1 MKYIKIFTLISILI
15 FIACAKDVVDTT
27 GTIEGIV
34 KDNTTST
41 PLQGCAVTLSPT
53 GKSVT
58 TGQDGHYAFEAL
70 DANNYSIEFSKVGYE
85 ANKKEVTVVAGR
97 TMQVDVML
105 KKISNALTV
114 NPDVLNFGDLETSKS
129 LFVSAIE
136 QLGSIRYTIKADA
149 DWISFNATEGNA
161 TSVGNKITVVIDR
174 SNLSIGNYE
183 KNITI
188 SSTYGDVIIPVIVNQ
203 VERGIA
209 TMTIGLPENVT
220 ETSLTIKGTII
231 KTGGSKIISYG
242 HCWAENENPTIDNN
256 KTNLGDTEAVG
267 DFTSTLTQLV
277 PGKTYYIRAYAIN
290 STGVAYSE
298 QATVKIPF
306 IEKPTVA
313 TLAISGLCKDSVVL
327 NGEITDNGDGN
338 IKERGFYWGYTENTE
353 YKQSV
358 KLPSDSKETKFAYT
372 KKNLLSDTTYYYKA
386 YAVNEKGESCGVVK
400 KFKSFDENFIEGV
413 PVVETNEATNI
424 TTNSAT
430 LNGIITDCGNTKVI
444 ERGFYFG
451 TSENSMTKKIIESTD
466 SIMVLNLTGLSDATK
481 YYFKAFAVNQKG
493 ENCGTVNS
501 FTTAEGKQPTVVTAN
516 ATDISYENATL
527 KGVVV
532 DAGDFEIIEY
542 GFYYGTTENSMVKF
556 VGDGSY
562 DNMSVTVGDL
572 TTNTL
577 YYYKAYATTKKGE
590 AYGNVQTFTTLDE
603 SIVLPWDGTV
613 ATSYGGGSG
622 TYIDPYLIKTPSQ
635 LAYMASEGGKRGCY
649 YKLMY
654 DIDLNN
660 KPWKPIYSG
669 AYFDGNGKTIS
680 NLYIRRE
687 DDNLGLFSYAY
698 GSISNLNIKN
708 VDIQNSAYKNIGA
721 LVGEANSAKIE
732 NCHIDIN
739 NGKIVGAENVGGLI
753 GCSNQKTQ
761 ILNSSVVSNKK
772 EASILGNKHVG
783 GLIGLVDEQEYA
795 RDVTIA
801 SDCFVKLNIKGE
813 KYIGGIFGYMNL
825 EVIHMHTTRCAYI
838 GKLEGVVGIGGIV
851 GGVYPHMDAWLHINS
866 SKSETE
872 IISNG
877 YSGGI
882 IGLLEYNSPQGGYPS
897 INSCYSSVTFSNAN
911 ATNGGIIGYAYDA
924 GVIPYYNSIDCCYSV
939 VKYNSNDAQ
948 PGGFIGTSIDSQFDI
963 VNSAT
968 NINDISSKKGGK
980 IDTNNIKTNC
990 NNKELITHLQNSG
1003 SELLSNWNFNKTWTW
1018 SGTIDGVSKSITC
1031 PRLSWE

>member
-1 MKYIKIFTLISILI
+1 MKHIKIFTLISILI

-58 TGQDGHYAFEAL
+58 TGQDGHYTFEAL
-70 DANNYSIEFSKVGYE
+70 DANNYSIEYSKVGYE

-97 TMQVDVML
+97 SMQVDVML
-105 KKISNALTV
+105 KKISNALIV

-149 DWISFNATEGNA
+149 DWISFSATEGNA

-174 SNLSIGNYE
+174 SNLSTGNYE
-183 KNITI
+183 KSITI

-203 VERGIA
+203 VERNVA
-209 TMTIGLPENVT
+209 TLTTGLPENIT

-242 HCWAENENPTIDNN
+242 HCWAESENPTIDNN

-277 PGKTYYIRAYAIN
+277 PGKKYYIRAYAVN
-290 STGVAYSE
+290 STGAAYSE
-298 QATVKIPF
+298 QTTVKIPF
-306 IEKPTVA
+306 IVKPTVA

-327 NGEITDNGDGN
+327 NGEITNDGDGN
-338 IKERGFYWGYTENTE
+338 IKEHGFYWGYTENTE

-358 KLPSDSKETKFAYT
+358 KLPSNSKETKFAYT

-386 YAVNEKGESCGVVK
+386 YAVNEKGESCGEVK
-400 KFKSFDENFIEGV
+400 KFKSLDKNFIEGV

-424 TTNSAT
+424 TTSSAT
-430 LNGIITDCGNTKVI
+430 LNGIITDCGDTKVI
-444 ERGFYFG
+444 QRGFYFG

-635 LAYMASEGGKRGCY
+635 LAYMASEGGKSGCY

-660 KPWKPIYSG
+660 KPWRPIYSG

-783 GLIGLVDEQEYA
+783 GLIGLVDKKQSV

-813 KYIGGIFGYMNL
+813 KHIGGIFGYMNL
-825 EVIHMHTTRCAYI
+825 NVIHMHTTRCAYI
-838 GKLEGVVGIGGIV
+838 GKLEGVERIGGIV

-882 IGLLEYNSPQGGYPS
+882 IGYLAYNSPTGGYPS

-924 GVIPYYNSIDCCYSV
+924 DVIPYYNSIDCCYSV

-948 PGGFIGTSIDSQFDI
+948 PGGFIGTSIDSKFDI